1 MVLNESL
8 DKKII
13 PIAGGKGGVGK
24 SVLSV
29 NLALSLA
36 VSDKKTIIIDLDMG
50 GANIHTVLG
59 MKNTNPGIASF
70 LQDKNR
76 SFKSLILDTPFKN
89 LQFIPGD
96 TLSYGMADITEKQ
109 KKDIIY
115 EIQDLDADYI
125 IMDLG
130 AGSSFNTIDFFLI
143 SNSGLIITTPQ
154 AGAVMNAY
162 TFLKNLTIRFLQ
174 KAFASNKKME
184 AYLKKNIKRMLPGT
198 NLTLAHLLHEIGMEE
213 PETKEKA
220 LAYLEVLQPKVILNM
235 MEEEDDFQMAENLS
249 GLVKKDLLIDMECL
263 GAILFD
269 RNIDDSLH
277 SRHPFLLEYQDSL
290 TAQQIYRIGQ
300 KIAQSR
306 NFPELPIDYTEY
318 RDSFELSK
326 IETQNDFELYNQIK
340 ESEGGNAGGD
350 AVDIDQLMEVI
361 EIQQKKIQELQQTV
375 RMMGLGQRGQGGG
388 GLLGGGGSGVGGLLG
403 GSGGG
408 LFD

>member
-29 NLALSLA
+29 NIALSLA
-36 VSDKKTIIIDLDMG
+36 VSDKKTIIIDLDLG
-50 GANIHTVLG
+50 GANLHTVLG
-59 MKNTNPGIASF
+59 MKNTNPGIASY

-96 TLSYGMADITEKQ
+96 TLSYGMADITDKQ
-109 KKDIIY
+109 KKEILF
-115 EIQDLDADYI
+115 EIQDLDADYVI
-125 IMDLG
+125 IDLG
-130 AGSSFNTIDFFLI
+130 AGTSFNTIDFFLI
-143 SNSGLIITTPQ
+143 SNSGLIVTTPQ

-198 NLTLAHLLHEIGMEE
+198 NLTLAHLLHEIGQEE
-213 PETKEKA
+213 PETMEKA
-220 LAYLEVLQPKVILNM
+220 LTYLEVLQPKVILNM
-235 MEEEDDFQMAENLS
+235 MEEKEDFQMAANLA
-249 GLVKKDLLIDMECL
+249 GLVKKDLLVDMECL

-277 SRHPFLLEYQDSL
+277 NRHPFILEFQETL
-290 TAQQIYRIGQ
+290 TAQQIFRIGQ

-306 NFPELPIDYTEY
+306 NFPELPLDYSEY
-318 RDSFELSK
+318 RDSFELSQ
-326 IETQNDFELYNQIK
+326 IETDNDFELYEQIK
-340 ESEGGNAGGD
+340 AAESQPDNGGYD
-350 AVDIDQLMEVI
+350 VDQLLEVI

-375 RMMGLGQRGQGGG
+375 RMMGLGDKAGP
-388 GLLGGGGSGVGGLLG
+388 
-403 GSGGG
+403 GG
-408 LFD
+408 LFNF

>member
-24 SVLSV
+24 SVISV

-36 VSDKKTIIIDLDMG
+36 ISDKRTIIIDLDMG
-50 GANIHTVLG
+50 GANLHTVLG
-59 MKNTNPGIASF
+59 MKNTNPGVASY

-109 KKDIIY
+109 KRDIIY

-125 IMDLG
+125 ILDLG

-154 AGAVMNAY
+154 AGAVMNSY

-174 KAFASNKKME
+174 KAFASNKNME

-213 PETKEKA
+213 PETRDKA

-249 GLVKKDLLIDMECL
+249 ALVKKDLLIDMECL

-269 RNIDDSLH
+269 RNVDDSLH
-277 SRHPFLLEYQDSL
+277 DRHPFLLEYQDSL

-306 NFPELPIDYTEY
+306 NFPELPLDYTEY
-318 RDSFELSK
+318 RDSFELGK
-326 IETQNDFELYNQIK
+326 IETQNDFELYRQIK
-340 ESEGGNAGGD
+340 DTEGGNSGGD
-350 AVDIDQLMEVI
+350 AVDVDQLMEVI
-361 EIQQKKIQELQQTV
+361 EIQQQKIQELQQTV
-375 RMMGLGQRGQGGG
+375 RMMGLGQKGQGGG
-388 GLLGGGGSGVGGLLG
+388 GLLGGGLLGG

-408 LFD
+408 LFN